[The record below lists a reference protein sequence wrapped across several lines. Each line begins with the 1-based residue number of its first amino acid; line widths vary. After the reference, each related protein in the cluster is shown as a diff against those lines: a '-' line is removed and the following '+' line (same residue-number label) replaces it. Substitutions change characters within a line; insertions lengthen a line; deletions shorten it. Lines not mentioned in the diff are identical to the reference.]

1 MKKMSAV
8 GDVPRRKTPLGA
20 AEPKHPPYIERIE
33 VWDEP
38 NPQWKVHHARRM
50 ITLASRPTLSQ
61 SDRFFVIG
69 SCFAERIRLGL
80 EAEGIKVG
88 PSYGRVS
95 IDPSRYRIDEL
106 PRRPHMN
113 FYNTFAIRQAFERH
127 VGEWRQEPDDYWTL
141 PNDFIWNSDRPI
153 YQDPYRRLVFGRTPA
168 DLREAV
174 SHVDAT
180 MDDGVRAADV
190 FLMTLGLAEVFVNK
204 RSGKI
209 ACQRPAYG
217 GGGGA
222 GETDFRMSTFA
233 ENYDNMRRIVEIIR
247 EVRPHAKVFATVSP
261 VGVART
267 FTGQDVYV
275 ATMENKAILR
285 AVLGQLDR
293 ELPELTYF
301 PSYEI
306 TMANGPNAFY
316 ESDGRHVNPWL
327 VRRLVAGFLGGHYK
341 DHRPAVLAAEGGAP
355 AL

>member
-1 MKKMSAV
+1 MTDVEKTPQPEKKA
-8 GDVPRRKTPLGA
+8 PLGA
-20 AEPKHPPYIERIE
+20 VEPKQPPYIEKIE

-38 NPQWKVHHARRM
+38 NPQWKVHHAQKM
-50 ITLASRPTLSQ
+50 ITLESKPAFSQ
-61 SDRFFVIG
+61 EDKFFVIG

-88 PSYGRVS
+88 PNYKRVP
-95 IDPSRYRIDEL
+95 IDASRYQIDEL

-127 VGEWRQEPDDYWTL
+127 VGAWTQEPDDYWTL
-141 PNDFIWNSDRPI
+141 PKDFIWNGDKPI
-153 YQDPYRRLVFGRTPA
+153 YQDPYRRLVFGKTPG
-168 DLREAV
+168 DLQEAI
-174 SHVDAT
+174 SHVNSI
-180 MDDGVRAADV
+180 MDEGIRNADV
-190 FLMTLGLAEVFVNK
+190 FFMTLGLAEVFVNK

-222 GETDFRMSTFA
+222 GETEFRMSTFA
-233 ENYDNMRRIVEIIR
+233 ENYDNMKRIVEMILQIR
-247 EVRPHAKVFATVSP
+247 PNAKIFATVSP
-261 VGVART
+261 VGIART
-267 FTGQDVYV
+267 FIGKDVYV

-293 ELPELTYF
+293 EIPELTYY

-327 VRRLVAGFLGGHYK
+327 VKRLVAGFLSAYYK
-341 DHRPAVLAAEGGAP
+341 DYSPTVQAAE
-355 AL
+355 